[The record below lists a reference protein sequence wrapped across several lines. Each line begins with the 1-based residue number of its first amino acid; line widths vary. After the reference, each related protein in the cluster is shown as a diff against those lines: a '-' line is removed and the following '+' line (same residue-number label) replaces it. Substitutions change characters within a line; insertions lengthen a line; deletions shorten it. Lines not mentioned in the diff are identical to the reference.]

1 METTFHNVTITIEA
15 DSPREAYGLL
25 CKALGSLG
33 DGFVKCCEWQTD
45 TYQTV
50 TEDGVESEDADSSEL
65 FPESAPE
72 CDTCPE
78 HIHTFDVDCE
88 ACRAERLRTDV
99 RTR

>member
-15 DSPREAYGLL
+15 DSPREAYSLL
-25 CKALGSLG
+25 CQALGSLG

-45 TYQTV
+45 TYSTV
-50 TEDGVESEDADSSEL
+50 SADDVVSEEADSSEL
-65 FPESAPE
+65 FPTNDGEACS
-72 CDTCPE
+72 E
-78 HIHTFDVDCE
+78 HIHVFDVNCE